1 MGQVMA
7 IPRRDLRL
15 NILISSKSNPWA
27 AILFKL
33 LIAGKEKN
41 PVKKWWFLTQLVH
54 RMVRQTLSEHDGW
67 WEDKSRKQCSSTL
80 CFSLESQTGQSTEKN
95 YLLST
100 KTKAKLKQMQAI
112 VSWLLG
118 NGYHSKNKLKTAQA
132 KTSPGTF
139 LIPALSGQQ
148 KLLLVVAKIHTYW
161 ATKQGTVKQSGR
173 KGWSFPH
180 HQKQACVEWWCSLN
194 TLYLESGHQKISF

>member
-7 IPRRDLRL
+7 IPRRDLCL
-15 NILISSKSNPWA
+15 NIPISSKSNPWA

-33 LIAGKEKN
+33 FIAGKEKY

-112 VSWLLG
+112 VSWSLG
-118 NGYHSKNKLKTAQA
+118 NGYHSKNKLKTGQA
-132 KTSPGTF
+132 KTSLGMF

-148 KLLLVVAKIHTYW
+148 KPFTCSCKNSYVLGYKTRDCEAEWKEMMILSPLSKTGLCRMVV
-161 ATKQGTVKQSGR
+161 
-173 KGWSFPH
+173 
-180 HQKQACVEWWCSLN
+180 
-194 TLYLESGHQKISF
+194 